1 MNDAK
6 DGMVKVGTFEP
17 MGRGDV
23 YVSEELLA
31 QRGVEVVRLMV
42 QQELDAF
49 CRNGRPSIY
58 KGPEKQP

>member
-31 QRGVEVVRLMV
+31 QRGVEVVEGGDLCLGADVLPFLCFVHVGSR
-42 QQELDAF
+42 QH
-49 CRNGRPSIY
+49 
-58 KGPEKQP
+58 